1 MKIREVVMAL
11 IEVAMIMIEIKEEA
25 GIRIVAEVEIL
36 GMTIEEVKE
45 IMIDSH
51 LADKDLLWEVIDLIL
66 HLDSMIESR
75 EAMK

>member
-1 MKIREVVMAL
+1 MAL

>member
-36 GMTIEEVKE
+36 GMTIEVVKE

-66 HLDSMIESR
+66 HLDSMIELILIL
-75 EAMK
+75 